1 MAIWIYRAGR
11 KGEHEK
17 KFLNDG
23 RIYLTWSG
31 LDQSFE
37 GVPEVEIKKMIHQ
50 AFPRISEQKVVE
62 YFYLINPIIN
72 GIKKDD
78 LIILPSKF
86 SNTFHF
92 GKVVGDYEFDSSAP
106 EVYKHSRRVEWFATD
121 ISKDLFDNQILYDT
135 NIRYSVG
142 MIKNEEVAECIEY
155 MVDHDWNQPL
165 MNPFDDGYDMDWE
178 AAAKSTISK
187 YIYKTFKGY
196 DMEDLICE
204 ILRAKGFTVYN
215 GPKGP
220 DGGQD
225 LLAAAGDM
233 GFESPKICVQV
244 KTQNS
249 HVKKEVVDKLSQT
262 IEKFHAEYG
271 LFVAWNGFDKAV
283 NPAEYF
289 YNIRLWTSSEVVEEV
304 LKNYDKFS
312 PEMQQRIPLK
322 HVWILNDTNQ
332 K

>member
-11 KGEHEK
+11 KGEYEK
-17 KFLNDG
+17 KFLDDG
-23 RIYLTWSG
+23 RIYLTWSN
-31 LDQSFE
+31 LDKSFAGE
-37 GVPEVEIKKMIHQ
+37 SEANIKKTIRQ
-50 AFPRISEQKVVE
+50 AFPWLSKEKLE
-62 YFYLINPIIN
+62 DYYYLIYPIVN
-72 GIKKDD
+72 AIKKDD

-92 GKVVGDYEFDSSAP
+92 GRVVGDYEFDEAAP
-106 EVYKHSRRVEWFATD
+106 EYYKHSRAVDWFATD
-121 ISKDLFDNQILYDT
+121 ISKDLFDNQIIYDT
-135 NIRYSVG
+135 NIRNSVG
-142 MIKNEEVAECIEY
+142 MIKNKDITKCIEY
-155 MVDHDWNQPL
+155 MVVHEWNRPP
-165 MNPFDDGYDMDWE
+165 MKPFDEGYEMDWE

-187 YIYKTFKGY
+187 YIYKNFKGY

-204 ILRAKGFTVYN
+204 ILKAKGFTVYN

-233 GFESPKICVQV
+233 GFEAPKICVQV

-249 HVKKEVVDKLSQT
+249 HVKKEVLDKLSQT

-283 NPAEYF
+283 KPADYF
-289 YNIRLWTSSEVVEEV
+289 YSIRLWTSKEVVDEV
-304 LKNYDKFS
+304 LKYYDKLS

-322 HVWILNDTNQ
+322 HIWILNDVR
-332 K
+332 

>member
-17 KFLNDG
+17 KFLDDG

-31 LDQSFE
+31 LDDRFVKSS
-37 GVPEVEIKKMIHQ
+37 PDDIKRMIMQ
-50 AFPRISEQKVVE
+50 AFPWLSKEKLVE
-62 YFYLINPIIN
+62 YYALIYPIIN
-72 GIKKDD
+72 GIKKED

-92 GKVVGDYEFDSSAP
+92 GRVVGDYEFDETAP
-106 EVYKHSRRVEWFATD
+106 EFYKHSRKVDWFAPD
-121 ISKDLFDNQILYDT
+121 ISKDLFDNQIIYDT
-135 NIRYSVG
+135 NNIRNSVC
-142 MIKNEEVAECIEY
+142 MIKNKDITKCIEY
-155 MVDHDWNQPL
+155 MVEHDWNRPP
-165 MNPFDDGYDMDWE
+165 MKPFNEKYEMDWE

-187 YIYKTFKGY
+187 YIYKNFKGY

-204 ILRAKGFTVYN
+204 ILKAKGFTVYN

-225 LLAAAGDM
+225 LLAAVGDM

-262 IEKFHAEYG
+262 IEKFHTEYG

-283 NPAEYF
+283 KPADYF
-289 YNIRLWTSSEVVEEV
+289 YSIRLWTSKEVVDEV
-304 LKNYDKFS
+304 LKYYDKLS
-312 PEMQQRIPLK
+312 PEMQLRIPLK
-322 HVWILNDTNQ
+322 HIWILNDVR
-332 K
+332 